1 MKKYLSR
8 SVERLAHA
16 QTQTIQISYPD
27 PISISLA
34 HYKGLDTTL
43 LLHSTTM
50 KYAYNKIYQKTD
62 VEAQKKTHAIEYEA
76 FLSVYELLSKYNS
89 IGI

>member
-1 MKKYLSR
+1 
-8 SVERLAHA
+8 
-16 QTQTIQISYPD
+16 
-27 PISISLA
+27 
-34 HYKGLDTTL
+34 
-43 LLHSTTM
+43 M